1 MKPDPWP
8 CCCWMAGPRPKIPPR
23 GLMVRLT
30 VSMRTT
36 AGPAFSTASTIT
48 ELLGCRDGAGAA
60 SVIRGCS
67 GGCRPGR
74 EILVAVQE
82 VSRPAETAVRVRRD
96 RKRGWTIGSGR
107 ASLKASL
114 KTDPRARAAYIRPS
128 RRGLLV
134 QQGDQLWHR
143 VSQELQARLSK
154 PTFETWIRPARCRS
168 FGGDLLQLEAPN
180 SFACG
185 WLHKNYLTMIAAVA
199 SEHAGRPV
207 RVEVLVAPGA
217 DPLPLPQEQDTA
229 AAPAAPER
237 PTPPP
242 PRAPARAA
250 SSLFRPGAGLNTRY
264 VFNRF
269 VVGANS
275 RMAHAASLAV
285 AEAPGREFNP
295 LFICGGVGLGKTH
308 LMQAIGHYRLEIDP
322 EARVFYVSTE
332 TFTNDLIQ
340 AIRKDG
346 MQAFRDRYRAA
357 DLILVDDIQFIEG
370 KEYTQEEFFHTFNA
384 LHEAGRQIVIASD
397 RPPSQIPRLQ
407 ERLISRFSMGLIAD
421 IQTPD
426 LETRMAIL
434 HKKAEAEQMALPRE
448 LIQYIAG
455 RFTSNIRELEGALT
469 RAVAFAS
476 ITGLPM
482 TVESVAPML
491 DPVGND
497 VAVTPQQVLEKVAEV
512 FEVAIEEMLSPS
524 RKRAVSQSRQVG
536 MYLMRQSTSL
546 SLPRIGEAFGGKD
559 HSTVMYAVEQVEKKL
574 SSDPD
579 LARRVQQVRDLLQI
593 DSRKRR

>member
-1 MKPDPWP
+1 VETGADGRSGQGTSR
-8 CCCWMAGPRPKIPPR
+8 AG
-23 GLMVRLT
+23 
-30 VSMRTT
+30 
-36 AGPAFSTASTIT
+36 
-48 ELLGCRDGAGAA
+48 
-60 SVIRGCS
+60 
-67 GGCRPGR
+67 RPGQDAPQR
-74 EILVAVQE
+74 RPPAWK
-82 VSRPAETAVRVRRD
+82 VS
-96 RKRGWTIGSGR
+96 
-107 ASLKASL
+107 
-114 KTDPRARAAYIRPS
+114 AYIRPP
-128 RRGLLV
+128 GVGVVV

-143 VSQELQARLSK
+143 VQDSLQANLSK
-154 PTFETWIRPARCRS
+154 PTFETWIRPARCAGFRN
-168 FGGDLLQLEAPN
+168 GVLQLEAPN

-185 WLHKNYLTMIAAVA
+185 WLRKNYLTTIAAVA
-199 SEHAGRPV
+199 SELAGHGV
-207 RVEVLVAPGA
+207 AVEVSTAQAVAEQGPDGLPESMGGEGGAVAAGARAMAGPSSGGPVLAATASGETPRRPAPG
-217 DPLPLPQEQDTA
+217 
-229 AAPAAPER
+229 
-237 PTPPP
+237 
-242 PRAPARAA
+242 
-250 SSLFRPGAGLNTRY
+250 LNPRY

-269 VVGANS
+269 VVGPNS

-295 LFICGGVGLGKTH
+295 LFLCGGVGLGKTH
-308 LMQAIGHYRLEIDP
+308 LMQAIGHYRVEIDP
-322 EARVFYVSTE
+322 DARVFYVSTE
-332 TFTNDLIQ
+332 SFTNDLIQ

-346 MQAFRDRYRAA
+346 MQKFRDRYRAA

-434 HKKAEAEQMALPRE
+434 HKKAEQERMTLPRD
-448 LIQYIAG
+448 LIQYLAG

-491 DPVGND
+491 DPVGNE
-497 VAVTPQQVLEKVAEV
+497 VVVTPQQVVEKVAEV
-512 FEVAIEEMLSPS
+512 FGVSVDEMRSSS
-524 RKRAVSQSRQVG
+524 RKRAVSQARQVG
-536 MYLMRQSTSL
+536 MYLMRQTTDL
-546 SLPRIGEAFGGKD
+546 SLPRIGDVFGGKD

-574 SSDPD
+574 ASDPS
-579 LARRVQQVRDLLQI
+579 LARQLQQVRDLLQI
-593 DSRKRR
+593 DGRRRR